1 LNDSEAAVQIERV
14 ANAIDPKEMGTYE
27 KQKRDEVIKLL
38 KRKGLSIRQIERLTS
53 GSFRVIRVYDLQFE
67 RSSNTEEPSL

>member
-1 LNDSEAAVQIERV
+1 MNDSEAAVQIERV
-14 ANAIDPKEMGTYE
+14 ANAIDPKEIKTYE